1 MSLGERLGKRVLAIY
16 PNSRGFG
23 YVMFEDPKTLSAW
36 GLPRVAPAD
45 EPEILSRISKL
56 LERHRPAVLVIE
68 STADPKCRRQDRVR
82 GLLETIRGLAPRTGV
97 PVEAVSKAAIA
108 RAFARTPAGTKHEIA
123 SVIASQHPELAPRLP
138 PPRKEWESET
148 ARMSLFSAAALAIAF
163 YLDQT

>member
-45 EPEILSRISKL
+45 EPELLSRITKL
-56 LERHRPAVLVIE
+56 LERHRPAVLLIE
-68 STADPKCRRQDRVR
+68 STTDPECRRRDRVR
-82 GLLETIRGLAPRTGV
+82 TLLKTISSLAARSGI
-97 PVEAVSKAAIA
+97 PVEAVSKTAIA
-108 RAFARTPAGTKHEIA
+108 RAFARTPAVTKHEIA

-148 ARMSLFSAAALAIAF
+148 ARMSLFSAAALTIAF
-163 YLDQT
+163 YLGET